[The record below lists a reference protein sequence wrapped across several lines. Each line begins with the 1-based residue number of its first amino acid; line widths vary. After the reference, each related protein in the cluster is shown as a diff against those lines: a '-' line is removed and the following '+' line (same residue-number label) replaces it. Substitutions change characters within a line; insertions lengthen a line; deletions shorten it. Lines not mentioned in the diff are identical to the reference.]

1 MNIILSI
8 YIQTVKNKCR
18 RRHYK
23 QLLLLMRCKT
33 IKLTVLKFRAKRVKI
48 SINKEQRFPA
58 ASNFKE
64 FDALMRNICLGSRK
78 VCKTYWKRIYSI
90 QNSVCIL
97 TQAGIEITNH
107 VIKKG
112 I

>member
-1 MNIILSI
+1 MPLAEQELLTLPEHLSS
-8 YIQTVKNKCR
+8 
-18 RRHYK
+18 
-23 QLLLLMRCKT
+23 
-33 IKLTVLKFRAKRVKI
+33 LTVLKFRAKRVKI

-90 QNSVCIL
+90 HNSVCIF
-97 TQAGIEITNH
+97 TSAGIEITNH

-112 I
+112 T